1 MSDDSKFNANV
12 DESVSPSKIRSRN
25 KRRILGFLSE
35 GRSTVG
41 EIASATGIRVPHASA
56 EIRRLRNATLVDS
69 DMPAGSRGAK
79 LHLTEAGWLAIKS
92 DELAIAAEAL
102 PISRE
107 EGNYC
112 ILFRDGP
119 NLLLGLL
126 AQPSSPLIPIP
137 DRPPPET
144 EADHFSSGIEGVPWS
159 WAVLKERTPR
169 WIDLATNE
177 YRISP
182 PIYDKEKIETFS
194 ESESIVGI
202 VRAKLLDEER
212 PIAVAPGKWFSGPIH
227 RPKPP
232 LPEAS
237 MHRGQW
243 ILALSLIHI

>member
-1 MSDDSKFNANV
+1 MSDDSKFNANL

-69 DMPAGSRGAK
+69 DMPAGTRGAK

-92 DELAIAAEAL
+92 DELALAAEAL

-126 AQPSSPLIPIP
+126 VQPSSPLIPIP
-137 DRPPPET
+137 DRPPPEK
-144 EADHFSSGIEGVPWS
+144 EVNHFSSGIEGVPWS
-159 WAVLKERTPR
+159 WAVLK
-169 WIDLATNE
+169 
-177 YRISP
+177 
-182 PIYDKEKIETFS
+182 
-194 ESESIVGI
+194 
-202 VRAKLLDEER
+202 
-212 PIAVAPGKWFSGPIH
+212 
-227 RPKPP
+227 
-232 LPEAS
+232 
-237 MHRGQW
+237 
-243 ILALSLIHI
+243 LSLIHI